1 MRRGIK
7 CKMFREKLS
16 RASGSGFRRLSRLFN
31 SPIDGLAIRINDC
44 LQQTRFGW
52 VKGLAR
58 GRLDRRR
65 ADRSKSAA
73 PIRERI
79 LCLGHAR
86 SGARGLRAKHWA
98 NWSPKAGA
106 ERNFNLDSVRAA
118 WPPCHGRGYGPNYL
132 HGTDVA

>member
-7 CKMFREKLS
+7 CKMFREKRS

-44 LQQTRFGW
+44 LQQTRLGW

-65 ADRSKSAA
+65 ADRSNSAA
-73 PIRERI
+73 PIREPDFVSR
-79 LCLGHAR
+79 AR
-86 SGARGLRAKHWA
+86 KVWRTPTSGKALSELVSESRG
-98 NWSPKAGA
+98 
-106 ERNFNLDSVRAA
+106 
-118 WPPCHGRGYGPNYL
+118 
-132 HGTDVA
+132 